1 MLIDWFKSSWLDAV
15 DTTMKKI
22 ATQINATWV
31 QYTPIP
37 EITQLYPTPII
48 VKNASNGT
56 SDEELIQSAHKY
68 GLKVFL
74 NPSPW
79 SFQEDNSTQN
89 HSQEWWDAFKAQWEP
104 IMLDYAKLAAQQN
117 VEMLEFKMWPNIDA
131 LTNDEKD
138 KMDTLPTKLFE
149 KTKEVYNGA
158 IAVQS
163 ICYDVDKPLL
173 DVHTKSDYITMNIWS
188 YYPWHLGETKDDN
201 VTQIAAIVREKLSEC
216 KAYYDDYNLSK
227 PVIVE
232 QLSAASY
239 DGDIVGLNDNAEAID
254 SFHKNDPAYTLDLQE
269 QADVYEAVLQEIS
282 KDDWIVGNFAFTYF
296 YWDSVAKDINI
307 RSKPAQDI
315 VAKWY
320 DWMK

>member
-163 ICYDVDKPLL
+163 ICYDVDKPLQ
-173 DVHTKSDYITMNIWS
+173 KI
-188 YYPWHLGETKDDN
+188 
-201 VTQIAAIVREKLSEC
+201 
-216 KAYYDDYNLSK
+216 
-227 PVIVE
+227 
-232 QLSAASY
+232 
-239 DGDIVGLNDNAEAID
+239 
-254 SFHKNDPAYTLDLQE
+254 
-269 QADVYEAVLQEIS
+269 
-282 KDDWIVGNFAFTYF
+282 
-296 YWDSVAKDINI
+296 
-307 RSKPAQDI
+307 
-315 VAKWY
+315 
-320 DWMK
+320 